1 MYPRLVTGQP
11 SFDFH
16 GTLASSGPLGREQA
30 LGALDHA
37 AELMGASQF
46 LDAAR
51 LYQRVIGFDDPAVTS
66 AALLGFGQAMHR
78 LGQEDQAVGAWQE
91 VTQLPL
97 TPATYPAWR
106 ELAGARVRR
115 ADLAGALDAY
125 RQADRRAPP
134 EARAEIASRLGWLSK
149 ELGDRR
155 AASRYFG
162 RSREGGGD
170 QPVVSYAIL
179 AVTIAIGIFQ
189 MIGGAQGDAIT
200 NVLML
205 DKVAVAHGQYWRL
218 LTVVLVHAG
227 LIHLAF
233 NMYALYLVAPM
244 IERIYGSAQFLLM
257 YVLCA
262 IAGSV
267 TSYIFLPDNAVGAS
281 GAIFG
286 LFGVLFIAFRIH
298 HPLLGRGAANI
309 ARQIGFL
316 IVFNLVLD
324 VGLIGGGVGIDIFA
338 HIGGLVAGLWLGLI
352 LLPTGLT
359 LASLWQR
366 PAGAPAAATAPLSGV
381 LRLAGV
387 LLLVAVLVAGL
398 QLGTTIRTAGQG
410 GIGGVPSASA
420 PQAASSAAR
429 GASARTGR
437 GFDEQVS
444 ALPEAVDDAVEV
456 APAEPLAL
464 GLGQAGVP
472 PVGMPE
478 SR

>member
-1 MYPRLVTGQP
+1 MTTDPLGGRRDP
-11 SFDFH
+11 F
-16 GTLASSGPLGREQA
+16 AAGPLDRVTATALIQQA
-30 LGALDHA
+30 DLLA
-37 AELMGASQF
+37 AQGE
-46 LDAAR
+46 
-51 LYQRVIGFDDPAVTS
+51 YQRAAAFYSRVVGHRDADLHV
-66 AALLGFGQAMHR
+66 AALLGLAECRYR
-78 LGQEDQAVGAWQE
+78 LDDEAAALE
-91 VTQLPL
+91 
-97 TPATYPAWR
+97 AWR
-106 ELAGARVRR
+106 LATQAPDTPLSWLAWRQLAAARVRGG
-115 ADLAGALDAY
+115 DLRGALDAY